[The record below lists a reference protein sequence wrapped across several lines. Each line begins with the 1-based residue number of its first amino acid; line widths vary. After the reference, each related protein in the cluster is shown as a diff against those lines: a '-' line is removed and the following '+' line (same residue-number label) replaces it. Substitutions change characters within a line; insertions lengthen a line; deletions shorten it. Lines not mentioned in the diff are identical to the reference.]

1 MFFQQ
6 TFVGISK
13 KMKIFYDINELNRRL
28 RELKE
33 KKIVFTNGVFD
44 IIHPGH
50 IDLLEFAQKSGNCL
64 VVGINDDDSV
74 RRLDKGAGRPVFPLA
89 ERMEVLAA
97 IEFVDFIIPFSQ
109 DTPLDLINGL
119 YRVDV
124 LVKGGDYKPAEVV
137 GRTEVEEAGGKL
149 LLFEFKP
156 GYSTSSLIERIKS
169 QW

>member
-1 MFFQQ
+1 
-6 TFVGISK
+6 
-13 KMKIFYDINELNRRL
+13 MKIFHDINDLNRRL
-28 RELKE
+28 SSLKE

-50 IDLLEFAQKSGNCL
+50 IDLLEFAKKNGDYL
-64 VVGINDDDSV
+64 IVGINDDDSV
-74 RRLDKGAGRPVFPLA
+74 RRLNKGEERPIFPLA
-89 ERMEVLAA
+89 ERMEVLEA

-119 YRVDV
+119 CRVDV

-137 GRTEVEEAGGKL
+137 GRAEVESSGGKL
-149 LLFEFKP
+149 LLVQFKS
-156 GYSTSSLIERIKS
+156 GYSTSSLIGRIKS